1 MLLMLHWQ
9 CTYTSKVIRVTLLF
23 HFVSLDYQLVMNRP
37 TQVDVARLAGV
48 SRATVSYVLNGLTKG
63 RVPIS
68 DETRQRVLDA
78 IEELGYEP
86 DARAQALR
94 SGSTK
99 TIALIIPDLRN
110 PHFCEY
116 ATGIEEAARA
126 SGYHMLLSSTTLN
139 DEYAV
144 EVFKDLSRRRFDGLI
159 IASSFILESKEAQVI
174 LDQVRKSGLP
184 IVELSDNYGVDSV
197 AVDYRNATMEVMDYL
212 LSLGHRRIGLIYGVG
227 GVGGHELADDRIEP
241 YRASLND
248 ANLPIDTDL
257 IVECGPT
264 IADGYQASLKLLELD
279 SRPTAIISV
288 NDLLAIGAVRA
299 AVDLGLQ
306 VPKDISFV
314 SYDNIPMAD
323 YLVPRLTTVTKDALT
338 LGRKAFEIL
347 LARIQDPNLPRQL
360 ILSPAR
366 FIIRESTGP
375 APV

>member
-1 MLLMLHWQ
+1 
-9 CTYTSKVIRVTLLF
+9 
-23 HFVSLDYQLVMNRP
+23 MNRP
-37 TQVDVARLAGV
+37 TQVDVARRAGV
-48 SRATVSYVLNGLTKG
+48 SRATVSYVLNGVTEG

-68 DETRQRVLDA
+68 DETRQRVLEA

-116 ATGIEEAARA
+116 ASGIEEAARA

-139 DEYAV
+139 DEYAT

-159 IASSFILESKEAQVI
+159 IASSFILESKEAQAT

-184 IVELSDNYGVDSV
+184 IVELSDNYGVDTVST
-197 AVDYRNATMEVMDYL
+197 DYRNATLEVMDYL

-227 GVGGHELADDRIEP
+227 GVGGHELADDRLEP
-241 YRASLND
+241 YQASLN
-248 ANLPIDTDL
+248 AAHLPIDMDL

-264 IADGYQASLKLLELD
+264 IEDGYQASLKLLGLA
-279 SRPTAIISV
+279 SRPTAIISI
-288 NDLLAIGAVRA
+288 NDLLTMGALRA
-299 AVDLGLQ
+299 VVDSGLQ
-306 VPKDISFV
+306 VPKDLSLV
-314 SYDNIPMAD
+314 GYDDIPMAN

-338 LGRKAFEIL
+338 SGRKAFEIL
-347 LARIQDPNLPRQL
+347 LARIQNPDLPRQQFYG
-360 ILSPAR
+360 SAR
-366 FIIRESTGP
+366 LIIRESTGP
-375 APV
+375 APSSEIMNK

>member
-1 MLLMLHWQ
+1 
-9 CTYTSKVIRVTLLF
+9 
-23 HFVSLDYQLVMNRP
+23 MNRP
-37 TQVDVARLAGV
+37 TQVDVARRAGV
-48 SRATVSYVLNGLTKG
+48 SRATVSYVLNGVTEG

-68 DETRQRVLDA
+68 DETKQRVLEA
-78 IEELGYEP
+78 IEELGYQP

-126 SGYHMLLSSTTLN
+126 AGYHMLLSSTTLN

-159 IASSFILESKEAQVI
+159 LASSFILESKEAQAI

-227 GVGGHELADDRIEP
+227 GVGGHEMADDRIEP
-241 YRASLND
+241 YLASLND

-264 IADGYQASLKLLELD
+264 IEDGYQASLKLLGLP

-288 NDLLAIGAVRA
+288 NDLLAIGALRA

-314 SYDNIPMAD
+314 SYDDIPMAN

-360 ILSPAR
+360 IHSPAR

-375 APV
+375 APF